1 MFSCTSAV
9 AGGSF
14 EPVHVNRINIING
27 VEYELVVTPLN
38 MGRRDGYADPYMGQ
52 CAIFTVYGVA
62 YVVAPIALLI
72 ALIVLFVFLAG
83 RKRG

>member
-1 MFSCTSAV
+1 MCMLNRLLVLIATFACTSAI

-14 EPVHVNRINIING
+14 EPVHINRISIVNG

-52 CAIFTVYGVA
+52 CAIFTVHGTYSRRTK
-62 YVVAPIALLI
+62 LC
-72 ALIVLFVFLAG
+72 
-83 RKRG
+83 